1 MRKKYKKWVLY
12 SVVGLFLF
20 IAILFWIFIVGI
32 KASETGKFFNQQKN
46 AVWIA
51 HEWVDTVKTDTE
63 VKALVAD
70 LKAHDV
76 NTIFVHVGPLSEIGD
91 IAPEVYSEAFNF
103 VDMVKAVDPD
113 MRILAW
119 VGQIRNKINL
129 SSVQVRHNI
138 LQMCTI
144 FTGVVGMDGVQYDIE
159 PVWDEDEDFIL
170 LLEETHE
177 LFESMDRRP
186 ILSVALAEFIPRTF
200 VWLSSGFLNLQNYNT
215 EVNYRNVSK
224 YADQVVTMVY
234 DTGIERGWMYRWLVK
249 EQVIWLTDL
258 MDEVECDK
266 CVGMKP
272 ELYIGIPS
280 YEDVKKGFN
289 PEIENVGNALIGVLN
304 GLNDVRAV
312 HENLT
317 GIAVYAHWTTDDN
330 EWDIYDA
337 LWKN

>member
-1 MRKKYKKWVLY
+1 MKKGYKKWISY

-20 IAILFWIFIVGI
+20 IAILFWIFIIGI

-46 AVWIA
+46 AIWIA
-51 HEWVDTVKTDTE
+51 HEWVDKAKTDTD
-63 VKALVAD
+63 VKALVSD
-70 LKAHDV
+70 LRSHDV
-76 NTIFVHVGPLSEIGD
+76 NTIFVHVGPLSEVGD

-113 MRILAW
+113 MRVLAW
-119 VGQIRNKINL
+119 MGQIRNKINL
-129 SSVQVRHNI
+129 SSAQVRHNI

-170 LLEETHE
+170 LLKETHE
-177 LFESMDRRP
+177 LFEGMERRP

-200 VWLSSGFLNLQNYNT
+200 VWLSSGVLNLQNYNT
-215 EVNYRNVSK
+215 EVNYKNVSK
-224 YADQVVTMVY
+224 YVDQVVTMVY
-234 DTGIERGWMYRWLVK
+234 DTGIERSWMYRWLVK

-258 MDEVECDK
+258 MDNVEF
-266 CVGMKP
+266 
-272 ELYIGIPS
+272 YIAIPS
-280 YEDVKKGFN
+280 YDEKKTGFN
-289 PEIENVGNALIGVLN
+289 PEIENIGNALIGVLN

-317 GIAVYAHWTTDDN
+317 GIAVYAEWTTDDN
-330 EWDIYDA
+330 EWEIYDA